1 MATASNKQ
9 TINNTPMKL
18 RFPGVLW
25 SQRELWWRLTERDV
39 IGRYKGSFLGVTW
52 SFLNPLAMLAVY
64 TFVFSHIFKARWG
77 NLENEG
83 PLGFAINLFAGL
95 IVFNMIAECLT
106 KAPGL
111 IVANPNYVKKVIFPL
126 EVLPCVAVGS
136 ALFHALTSLVVLAG
150 FQLIARHGLPL
161 SSLWLPII
169 WLPLLLGCLAVSWVL
184 ASLGVFLRDI
194 GQFIAVLISM
204 LMFLSP
210 IFYPAS
216 ALPSKLQPLLAI
228 SPITQ
233 VIEQTRRVLVTG
245 NGPSFAYIIVG
256 SIIAGLAAELGLR
269 FFQKSKRAF
278 ADVI

>member
-1 MATASNKQ
+1 
-9 TINNTPMKL
+9 MKL

-25 SQRELWWRLTERDV
+25 SQRELWWRLTEREV
-39 IGRYKGSFLGVTW
+39 LGRYRGSLLGVTW

-64 TFVFSHIFKARWG
+64 TFVFSSIFKARWG

-95 IVFNMIAECLT
+95 IVFNMLAECLT

-126 EVLPCVAVGS
+126 EVLPSVAVGS
-136 ALFHALTSLVVLAG
+136 ALFHALTSLVVLAI
-150 FQLIARHGLPL
+150 FQVIAGHAPSP
-161 SSLWLPII
+161 SSLWLPLV
-169 WLPLLLGCLAVSWVL
+169 WLPLLLGCLAVTWTLS
-184 ASLGVFLRDI
+184 SLGVFLRDI
-194 GQFIAVLISM
+194 GQFIAVFVNM

-216 ALPSKLQPLLAI
+216 ALPTRFQPLLAI
-228 SPITQ
+228 SPLTQ

-245 NGPSFAYIIVG
+245 ESPSFVYIVMG
-256 SIIAGLAAELGLR
+256 CLLSGLAAELGLR
-269 FFQKSKRAF
+269 FFEKSKRAF